1 MDAPQ
6 VRMLSRQQ
14 LLDEVRSAMVQL
26 GLGPSD
32 VAPETRLV
40 ADLDLDSLDWV
51 DLAMKLEERLQVPL
65 REERFA
71 ALRTVDDVMR
81 HVEKALAAR
90 GPL

>member
-1 MDAPQ
+1 
-6 VRMLSRQQ
+6 MLSRQEV
-14 LLDEVRSAMVQL
+14 LDEVREVMAQL

-32 VAPETRLV
+32 VPPQTRLV

-51 DLAMKLEERLQVPL
+51 DLAMRLEERLQVPL

-71 ALRTVDDVMR
+71 ALRTVDDVIR

-90 GPL
+90 GPE